1 MSKWQ
6 TPKGSKSPKAA
17 SMADGKWRFVSR
29 LNQYTR
35 ILLFLLVIACFTSPC
50 TSYAALKETLP
61 VYHWSYSVLDQ
72 LRLRGYFP
80 KLFISRRPFMRGEIA
95 RSLRTIQEDI
105 DAGRKQPSRVEQSL
119 LDQLNDEFNDERIAL
134 SEQLGTYR
142 LKIGAFGTL
151 DGLYQPKDLEN
162 SAVIHYSVNRSGKRV
177 REKIRTKMSA
187 GTDKL
192 IVFHSLRFDRNL
204 GDDPTYIG
212 DEFLGFTAFTEQAYV
227 QGHYGP
233 VRFKLGRDFL
243 VFGSGKSGH
252 LLLSDN
258 SRTFDMYNFDFT
270 AAFLKFTAFGIEL
283 DDMPLDSIGV
293 RGIGPINTA
302 RRFINGHRLDLRL
315 GTWAH
320 IGITELVLYG
330 GPNRTFE
337 LAYVNPVNY
346 YNGVTLNDA
355 DALGRP
361 SNTLGLIDFAL
372 FPRTGVELFGELL
385 IDDIKVEKKVLSDLE
400 PNRIGIMVGAQY
412 ANPLGLDGVTLHT
425 EYTRISNRTYNIFF
439 NPWERFLHRNRPIG
453 YFLGN
458 NFDRF
463 ELGGSAW
470 IMPSLFISASYKYL
484 RQGQDNIDSPYNSD
498 YLNIPSI
505 DVGYAE
511 PFPFGPVQRTHA
523 ANLSIEF
530 LGSIDWRL
538 QMDLRI
544 ARVNN
549 FAFTGLNR
557 NQIQQFRL
565 GIFVDIDRF
574 WDFSD

>member
-1 MSKWQ
+1 
-6 TPKGSKSPKAA
+6 
-17 SMADGKWRFVSR
+17 MALMTNRNRRFLDPRPEKYVR
-29 LNQYTR
+29 IILF
-35 ILLFLLVIACFTSPC
+35 ILLIVCFSSP
-50 TSYAALKETLP
+50 SSAALKENLP
-61 VYHWSYSVLDQ
+61 TYHWSYSILDQ

-95 RSLRTIQEDI
+95 RGLRSLQEDI
-105 DAGRKQPSRVEQSL
+105 DAGRKQPSRVEQAL
-119 LDQLNDEFNDERIAL
+119 LDQLNNEFSNELMAL
-134 SEQLGTYR
+134 SEELGTYR
-142 LKIGAFGTL
+142 LKIGAFATL

-162 SAVIHYSVNRSGKRV
+162 SAVIHYSVNRSGARV

-204 GDDPTYIG
+204 SDDPTYIG

-258 SRTFDMYNFDFT
+258 SRTFDMYNVDFT

-283 DDMPLDSIGV
+283 DDMPLDAIVV
-293 RGIGPINTA
+293 RGIGPVNTA
-302 RRFINGHRLDLRL
+302 RRFINGHRLDVRL
-315 GTWAH
+315 GRWAQV
-320 IGITELVLYG
+320 GITELVVYG

-346 YNGVTLNDA
+346 YNGVTLNDS
-355 DALGRP
+355 DTLGRP
-361 SNTLGLIDFAL
+361 SNTLGLIDFSF

-385 IDDIKVEKKVLSDLE
+385 IDDIKVERKGLSDLE
-400 PNRIGIMVGAQY
+400 PNKIGLMVGGRY
-412 ANPLGLDGVTLHT
+412 ANPLGLDGVTLRT
-425 EYTRISNRTYNIFF
+425 EYTRIGNRTYNLFF
-439 NPWERFLHRNRPIG
+439 NKWERFLHRNRPIG
-453 YFLGN
+453 HFLGN

-470 IMPSLFISASYKYL
+470 IMPALSMTASYEYL
-484 RQGQDNIDSPYNSD
+484 RQGQDNINSPYNSD
-498 YLNIPSI
+498 YLNLPSI
-505 DVGYAE
+505 DAGYSE

-530 LGSIDWRL
+530 LHSINWRL
-538 QMDLRI
+538 QMDLRV

-549 FAFTGLNR
+549 FAFTGLNQT
-557 NQIQQFRL
+557 QIQQLSL
-565 GIFVDIDRF
+565 GIFVDFDHI
-574 WDFSD
+574 WHFSE